1 MSSSHIV
8 HLASFARSRMQQE
21 IGDGNAEVEAEL
33 QVSLVAYPSR
43 GDPNR

>member
-8 HLASFARSRMQQE
+8 HLATFARSRMQQE

-33 QVSLVAYPSR
+33 QVSLVA
-43 GDPNR
+43 